1 MKWSINFGM
10 IIFLLLV
17 FPFTTVSPQL
27 KSDHINFVVSNLTE
41 YKTLFNNLGFVLKPG
56 TKHSNGIENF
66 FIKFPSGPYIEILS
80 AVKPK
85 DNIARFY
92 SALQQMGQIIPAF
105 LAISAD
111 SIILDS
117 LQKFFADINQPTSF
131 SDLGYA
137 RILNFPLADYFI
149 PYFFIDYRNPLP
161 EPEKLV
167 THDNMGLKISK
178 IFINFSFNECLKTN
192 FPFNQPDDNYL
203 HSGDHPENNF
213 IGIEIFCRSL
223 FYIKKCLL
231 NSKIKFTSS
240 RKMIKFYLSEK
251 FFIQF
256 VEE

>member
-1 MKWSINFGM
+1 MKRLINYGM
-10 IIFLLLV
+10 TIFLLLV
-17 FPFTTVSPQL
+17 FASTPVSAQL
-27 KSDHINFVVSNLTE
+27 KSDHINFVVSNLAE

-66 FIKFPSGPYIEILS
+66 FIKFPTGPYIEILS
-80 AVKPK
+80 VVKPK

-92 SALQQMGQIIPAF
+92 GNLQQKGQIEPAF
-105 LAISAD
+105 LALSAAP
-111 SIILDS
+111 IILDS
-117 LQKFFADINQPTSF
+117 LQNFFADINQPTSF
-131 SDLGYA
+131 SDLGFA
-137 RILNFPLADYFI
+137 RILSFQLSEKYL
-149 PYFFIDYRNPLP
+149 PYFFIEYSDQSP
-161 EPEKLV
+161 EAKKFV
-167 THDNMGLKISK
+167 THNNGATKISR

-223 FYIKKCLL
+223 LYIKKCLL